1 MVKPTIGICCEFA
14 QKHGAEF
21 VQIFFEK
28 LLDNFARRVYN
39 DIVPE
44 RTGAKKNSVA
54 TNATEGGF
62 MNITKKIYK
71 GAGRT
76 QMVSALTGK
85 TVPVGTEYAL
95 IEATTG
101 AMCRCTIPVAELNTV
116 KRCKSFARTRGGVK
130 PFTPGDGR
138 GRKHPVEVRLN
149 IPAGNENRVET
160 KALLCT
166 AGFRFESRGFNTK
179 TVLDCGSWTAWMQ
192 AHAGEMDVEIY
203 VRDRKTGLE
212 YCCNLATVDPK
223 SDERVALQRAHGTNT
238 DTAKRRG
245 NSKPTK

>member
-1 MVKPTIGICCEFA
+1 MV
-14 QKHGAEF
+14 
-21 VQIFFEK
+21 
-28 LLDNFARRVYN
+28 
-39 DIVPE
+39 
-44 RTGAKKNSVA
+44 
-54 TNATEGGF
+54 
-62 MNITKKIYK
+62 ITKKIYK

-95 IEATTG
+95 IETAPG
-101 AMCRCTIPVAELNTV
+101 AMCRCTVPTAELSTV
-116 KRCKSFARTRGGVK
+116 KRCKTFARTRGGVK

-149 IPAGNENRVET
+149 VPAGNADRVAT

-166 AGFRFESRGFNTK
+166 SGFVFQTRGFSTK
-179 TVLDCGSWTAWMQ
+179 TVLDAGSWTAWMQ

-212 YCCNLATVDPK
+212 YSGNLIDMDVKSETVLA
-223 SDERVALQRAHGTNT
+223 VQRGHGT
-238 DTAKRRG
+238 DTNMAKRRG
-245 NSKPTK
+245 NSKTK

>member
-1 MVKPTIGICCEFA
+1 
-14 QKHGAEF
+14 
-21 VQIFFEK
+21 
-28 LLDNFARRVYN
+28 
-39 DIVPE
+39 
-44 RTGAKKNSVA
+44 
-54 TNATEGGF
+54 
-62 MNITKKIYK
+62 MNITTKIYK

-85 TVPVGTEYAL
+85 VVPIGTEYAL
-95 IEATTG
+95 IETSAG
-101 AMCRCTIPVAELNTV
+101 AMCRCTVPAAELNTV
-116 KRCKSFARTRGGVK
+116 KRCKAFAKVRGGVK

-149 IPAGNENRVET
+149 IPAGNENRVAT

-166 AGFRFESRGFNTK
+166 AGFVFQTRGFTVK

-223 SDERVALQRAHGTNT
+223 NAEITAIQRAHGT
-238 DTAKRRG
+238 DTNMAKRRG
-245 NSKPTK
+245 NGKK